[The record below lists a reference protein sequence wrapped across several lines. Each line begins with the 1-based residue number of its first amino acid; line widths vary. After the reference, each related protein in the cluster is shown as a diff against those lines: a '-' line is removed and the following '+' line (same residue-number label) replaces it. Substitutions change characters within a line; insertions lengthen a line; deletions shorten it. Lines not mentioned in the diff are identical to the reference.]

1 MILELFYM
9 ISPSFSRCCGAAT
22 GIRTRDLI
30 LTMDALYQLS
40 YRGVLDDFT
49 IIVVSLQSVIV
60 MVCLLLVL
68 ILYLPTTKRK

>member
-1 MILELFYM
+1 
-9 ISPSFSRCCGAAT
+9 
-22 GIRTRDLI
+22 
-30 LTMDALYQLS
+30 
-40 YRGVLDDFT
+40 VLDDFT